1 MNCSS
6 ERKVFFI
13 GLGIFLL
20 IAFIFFS
27 ICNIRTSHSFL
38 STLNDLEF
46 LDLPDSVS
54 ELSPNGNFGNSG
66 NAAIILTNVF
76 NFVSELS
83 LALPTNELSSIDE
96 LISIVDTNT
105 LSQRRLSLKYSEL
118 TPQDIVTLRTLL
130 SDGDVLSV
138 FQSLYASSILD
149 QASFD
154 LESMIDWQYAQEFMS
169 CTKLMCLN
177 AYMSALDGNVDKA
190 ISELTASLRIMN
202 LFAEIPSVPVVLVRF
217 AGINQIVD
225 ACEQIVEI
233 ISINDVKRDVLMDL
247 LVELNRSSSL
257 NSSSLIAALD
267 GEFIIGRETFKSL
280 LYADIDSEEFKQ
292 RGIDKTY
299 VFLMRYP
306 FGCVL
311 KSDFTQFLKNI
322 IEVRKSAE
330 NPFFSKEDAVRIT
343 EDTPFWTSSSS
354 KTLPHLLA
362 CLRYMYICN
371 AKLDMARIGVGLEL
385 FNKANNRYPVTL
397 AVKSLI
403 PEENNLYD
411 PFSKKYYRYTSL
423 TNSYKLYSVGPNM
436 IDDGGVEIGS
446 QGELLDCVW
455 R

>member
-1 MNCSS
+1 MVS
-6 ERKVFFI
+6 ERKVFFT

-20 IAFIFFS
+20 IGFIFFS

-38 STLNDLEF
+38 SKLNDLEF
-46 LDLPDSVS
+46 LDLPNSVS
-54 ELSPNGNFGNSG
+54 DLSKNNNIKSSE

-76 NFVSELS
+76 NFVSESSSNLS
-83 LALPTNELSSIDE
+83 PNELSSIDE
-96 LISIVDTNT
+96 LISIIDTNT
-105 LSQRRLSLKYSEL
+105 LSQRRLSLKYSDL
-118 TPQDIVTLRTLL
+118 TPQDFVTLRTLL
-130 SDGDVLSV
+130 SDGDTLSV
-138 FQSLYASSILD
+138 LQSLYASSMLNE
-149 QASFD
+149 ASFD
-154 LESMIDWQYAQEFMS
+154 VESMVDWQYAQEFMS
-169 CTKLMCLN
+169 CTKLLCLN
-177 AYMSALDGNVDKA
+177 AYISALDGNVDKA
-190 ISELTASLRIMN
+190 ISELAASLRIMN
-202 LFAEIPSVPVVLVRF
+202 LFADIPSVPVVLVRF

-225 ACEQIVEI
+225 ACEQTVEI
-233 ISINDVKRDVLMDL
+233 ISVNDVKRDALMDL

-267 GEFIIGRETFKSL
+267 GEFIIGREIFKSL
-280 LYADIDSEEFKQ
+280 LYADVDSDEFKQ
-292 RGIDKTY
+292 REINPTY

-322 IEVRKSAE
+322 IEIRKSAG
-330 NPFFSKEDAVRIT
+330 NTFFSYEDVVRIT

-411 PFSKKYYRYTSL
+411 PFSKKYYRYSSS
-423 TNSYKLYSVGPNM
+423 TNSYKLYSVGPNLV
-436 IDDGGVEIGS
+436 DDGGVEIGT

-455 R
+455 K